1 MAANNITHKAAT
13 PMSEKT
19 PWADLP
25 RFILGHWPTPL
36 QHLRKLSAE
45 LQGPNIW
52 VKRDDCT
59 GLAMGG
65 NKTRKLEFL
74 IADALAKNCDT
85 VITFGALQ
93 SNHARQTAAACAA
106 AGLDCHQIL
115 TRSVTSDHPD
125 YETSG
130 NVLLGAMLGA
140 TAHVVELQDA
150 KSFSADLFADLEK
163 QGKHPYLIPAGGS
176 NALGA
181 LGYGTCAAEL
191 AEQCAEHKINPGV
204 IIHASS
210 SAGTQAGL
218 LLGLPAV
225 DMYCRVMGINVY
237 HEDPDRL
244 RSEINKLCNTMQER
258 FETTAP
264 PLPME
269 VNHAYFGKGYGIPTQ
284 ECLDAIR
291 TMARLEGILFDP
303 VYSGKAL
310 AALIDQIT
318 LGNFD
323 DYEDVVLIHT
333 GGTPAL
339 WVYDHLLR

>member
-1 MAANNITHKAAT
+1 
-13 PMSEKT
+13 MSEKESEQIEKSKT
-19 PWADLP
+19 PWVDLP
-25 RFILGHWPTPL
+25 RYPLGHWPTPL
-36 QHLRKLSAE
+36 QQLKKLSAE

-52 VKRDDCT
+52 IKRDDCT
-59 GLAMGG
+59 GLALGG

-106 AGLDCHQIL
+106 AGLDCQQIL
-115 TRSVTSDHPD
+115 TRSVASDHPS
-125 YETSG
+125 YESG
-130 NVLLGAMLGA
+130 GNLLLDNLLGA
-140 TAHVVELQDA
+140 TTHIVELQDA
-150 KSFSADLFADLEK
+150 KDFSVELTADLEK

-176 NALGA
+176 SPLGA
-181 LGYGTCAAEL
+181 LGYGTCAEEL
-191 AEQCAEHKINPGV
+191 AQQCVEHNINPGV
-204 IIHASS
+204 LIHASS

-218 LLGLPAV
+218 LVGLPAV
-225 DMYCRVMGINVY
+225 DLHSRVMGINVY

-244 RSEINKLCNTMQER
+244 RSNIKTLCTSMQASFEITGQ
-258 FETTAP
+258 
-264 PLPME
+264 PLPIE
-269 VNHAYFGKGYGIPTQ
+269 VNHAYFGEGYGIPTQ

-291 TMARLEGILFDP
+291 TLARLEGILFDP

-323 DYEDVVLIHT
+323 DYEDVVLLHT

>member
-1 MAANNITHKAAT
+1 MFENK
-13 PMSEKT
+13 PGKKSVKT
-19 PWADLP
+19 PWSDLP
-25 RFILGHWPTPL
+25 RYQLGHWPTPL
-36 QHLRKLSAE
+36 QHLKKLTAE

-52 VKRDDCT
+52 IKRDDCT
-59 GLAMGG
+59 GLALGG

-106 AGLDCHQIL
+106 AGLACHQIL
-115 TRSVTSDHPD
+115 TRSVASDHPD
-125 YETSG
+125 YESSG
-130 NVLLGAMLGA
+130 NVLLGSLLGA
-140 TAHVVELQDA
+140 TAHIVELQDA
-150 KSFSADLFADLEK
+150 KSFSTALIADLEN

-176 NALGA
+176 SPLGA
-181 LGYGTCAAEL
+181 LGYGTCAEEL
-191 AEQCAEHKINPGV
+191 AQQCADQKINPGV
-204 IIHASS
+204 LVHASS

-218 LLGLPAV
+218 LFGLPAV
-225 DMYCRVMGINVY
+225 DMHWRVMGINVY

-244 RSEINKLCNTMQER
+244 RSNIDTLCTTMQAS
-258 FETTAP
+258 FEIVGP
-264 PLPME
+264 HLPIE
-269 VNHAYFGKGYGIPTQ
+269 VNHAYFGQGYGIPTQ

-323 DYEDVVLIHT
+323 EYEDVVLLHT

>member
-1 MAANNITHKAAT
+1 MTK
-13 PMSEKT
+13 KT
-19 PWADLP
+19 PWEDLP
-25 RFILGHWPTPL
+25 RLRLGHWPTPL
-36 QHLRKLSAE
+36 QPLPKLSAE

-52 VKRDDCT
+52 VKRDDCS

-74 IADALAKNCDT
+74 IADALAQKADT
-85 VITFGALQ
+85 VVTFGALQ
-93 SNHARQTAAACAA
+93 SNHARQTAAACAV
-106 AGLDCHQIL
+106 AGLACHQIL
-115 TRSVTSDHPD
+115 TKSVASAHPG
-125 YETSG
+125 YESSG
-130 NVLLGAMLGA
+130 NVMLGALLGA
-140 TAHVVELQDA
+140 TAHIVELQDA
-150 KSFSADLFADLEK
+150 RTFATELISQLQS
-163 QGKHPYLIPAGGS
+163 QGRRPYLIPAGGS

-181 LGYGTCAAEL
+181 LGYGTCAEEL
-191 AEQCAEHKINPGV
+191 AVQCAQNQINPGV
-204 IIHASS
+204 LVHASS

-225 DMYCRVMGINVY
+225 DLPCRVMGINVY

-244 RSEINKLCNTMQER
+244 RGEVSRLIVAMQES
-258 FETTAP
+258 FETTAE
-264 PLPME
+264 PLPVE
-269 VNHAYFGKGYGIPTQ
+269 VNHAYFGQGYGIPTD

-291 TMARLEGILFDP
+291 TVARLEGILFDP

-323 DYEDVVLIHT
+323 DYKDVVLLHT

-339 WVYDHLLR
+339 WVYDQVLG